1 MSPKPVLPARR
12 MLIHSGNMIEFVGF
26 VFFVITAAALFFGG
40 LYFWI
45 RYVFGEK
52 YAGKVTFFCLKL
64 ALVFVA
70 MALLVEPVGMVVGIF
85 WATVEISHGWTLVIP
100 AVLFGLPLVRFVS
113 NRCRGRCR

>member
-26 VFFVITAAALFFGG
+26 VLFVITVAALFFGG

-52 YAGKVTFFCLKL
+52 HAGKATFFCVKL
-64 ALVFVA
+64 TLILVA
-70 MALLVEPVGMVVGIF
+70 MAILVEPVGMVVGIF